1 MERPELITAL
11 ARTTGPVV
19 VIFVLLG
26 WFLEHSGRMSAR
38 GAVWVMALGIPVGLL
53 AGLGVWYL
61 THASSTSLVQV
72 ITGAGNLRPTEGFSY
87 QEALVARGKLEEAR
101 LAYLDHL
108 RQDPGD
114 VNARLALA
122 RLFNEHLKSPEQ
134 AEREYL
140 EARGQQPSAEQ
151 EFVIGNG
158 LIDLYR
164 AQGQRGKE
172 MAELARFSERFA
184 GTDAGERARRALREL
199 KTTH

>member
-38 GAVWVMALGIPVGLL
+38 AAIGVMALGIPVGLL

-61 THASSTSLVQV
+61 SHASSTSLVQV

-108 RQDPGD
+108 RQNPGD

-122 RLFNEHLKSPEQ
+122 RLFNDHLKSPEQ

-140 EARGQQPSAEQ
+140 DARGQQPSAEQ

-172 MAELARFSERFA
+172 MAELARFAERFA
-184 GTDAGERARRALREL
+184 GTDAGERARQALRNL
-199 KTTH
+199 KKTE